1 MPLQPWVQETATS
14 TMEEKIRHRFQTQ
27 WSIHWEVV
35 EGPLQGALT
44 PHQKLSLIRDHEAA
58 MEKHL
63 KHLHELAGNVRT
75 CNKCN
80 RRQIMT
86 QVNQDCPS
94 CIKPGFTVENQMS
107 IGPSLTQEA
116 CLAVR
121 VQRADLFNSLT
132 QATYMELNLIR
143 AVLPMT
149 RTSRLVYQGTGQFS
163 FKGHSIG
170 TENNNGIVEMDL
182 PRDPSNAGVLLIC
195 DSAQNY
201 RTDPELCRMYMTRR
215 NFVVHL
221 FHLVMLFNLAYIAIY
236 GERYEPPAANIAN
249 IPENGMS
256 DKIPVVYEDRHGTV
270 QANVGAFSVN
280 NSILSLWI
288 RAGESDPEDF
298 PIAARAYAC
307 LHPLYN
313 LDLDIQALAQDIIEV

>member
-1 MPLQPWVQETATS
+1 MPLQPWVQETVTS
-14 TMEEKIRHRFQTQ
+14 TMAEKARHRFQTP
-27 WSIHWEVV
+27 WSIHWELA

-63 KHLHELAGNVRT
+63 LHLHGLADNVRT
-75 CNKCN
+75 CEKCN

-94 CIKPGFTVENQMS
+94 CLKPGFTVENQMS

-132 QATYMELNLIR
+132 QATYMEINLIR
-143 AVLPMT
+143 AVLPMM
-149 RTSRLVYQGTGQFS
+149 RTSRLVFQGTGQFS

-170 TENNNGIVEMDL
+170 TENNNGIVAMDL

-195 DSAQNY
+195 DSAENY
-201 RTDPELCRMYMTRR
+201 RTDPELCRMYMARR
-215 NFVVHL
+215 DFVVHL

-249 IPENGMS
+249 IPEMGIS
-256 DKIPVVYEDRHGTV
+256 DKIPVVYEDRHCTIEV
-270 QANVGAFSVN
+270 AFCIDGAWRRQYFCHQQISDW
-280 NSILSLWI
+280 SIMRCCR
-288 RAGESDPEDF
+288 RAS
-298 PIAARAYAC
+298 I
-307 LHPLYN
+307 
-313 LDLDIQALAQDIIEV
+313 DLDSTRFCSRSRVQPGYHSCSA